1 MYTMQTLREAV
12 RILASSPFWA
22 GYSVEVKRMM
32 VRELSAILFI
42 GSQATN

>member
-1 MYTMQTLREAV
+1 MYTMTTLREAV

-32 VRELSAILFI
+32 VRELSAILFL
-42 GSQATN
+42 SEAVSE